1 MKKYINVFLIILCSF
16 LFSGCGSSENSPV
29 DNGNVA
35 ITEDADED
43 ATLEAESAAAPSE
56 AASLKDIWY
65 ETRYYPIYP
74 GNDEWGKHNMDEVFD
89 INNPPSDLLDSMPSD
104 ELADLLFA
112 SPYLE
117 QMLTYYGEDGHI
129 DYSMMFGF
137 LELHSD
143 IFSELLRRENGI
155 TEILKWYKNS
165 GVDLQLFESES
176 YNSSDEEW
184 RRFLAEVFGSQFIR
198 SYSGLF
204 TKEETELAKQ
214 IIAVKNDIY
223 LEAPNAD
230 GEYFNTSDIDHS
242 DGYVVEYS
250 GSFTA
255 TVEELIPDYCALP
268 GNTIA
273 VVHFFQDMPFLLR
286 FDEDMSDK
294 LIIGETYVF
303 EFQPFEVE
311 IPDEKNIPSISAHM
325 YSIVITGYRVA
336 EEGET
341 GLNEI
346 SPTTEVKAL

>member
-16 LFSGCGSSENSPV
+16 LIFGCGSSENSTV

-35 ITEDADED
+35 LTENED
-43 ATLEAESAAAPSE
+43 TTPEAESVSSPSE
-56 AASLKDIWY
+56 ETSLKDTWY
-65 ETRYYPIYP
+65 ETHYYPIYP

-129 DYSMMFGF
+129 DYSMMFEF

-143 IFSELLRRENGI
+143 IFCELLRREDGI
-155 TEILKWYKNS
+155 TEILKWYQNS
-165 GVDLQLFESES
+165 GVDLQWFESES
-176 YNSSDEEW
+176 YNSSDEER
-184 RRFLAEVFGSQFIR
+184 RRFLAEIFGSQFIR

-204 TKEETELAKQ
+204 TKEEFELAKQ
-214 IIAVKNDIY
+214 IIAEKNDIY
-223 LEAPNAD
+223 LEVPNAD
-230 GEYFNTSDIDHS
+230 GEYFNISDIDNH

-294 LIIGETYVF
+294 LIKGETYVF
-303 EFQPFEVE
+303 EFKPFEVE

-325 YSIVITGYRVA
+325 YSIVIIGYRVA
-336 EEGET
+336 EEDET

-346 SPTTEVKAL
+346 APTTEVKAL